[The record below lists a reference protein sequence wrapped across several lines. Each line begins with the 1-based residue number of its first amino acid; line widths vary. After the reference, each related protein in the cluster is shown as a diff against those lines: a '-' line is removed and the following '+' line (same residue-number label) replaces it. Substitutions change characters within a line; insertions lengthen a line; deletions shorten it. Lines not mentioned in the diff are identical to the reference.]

1 MKKILF
7 IALMAFSLSTQAQ
20 TVKKDT
26 AQGYTYASIADVAVW
41 PATATRIS
49 IRIVGDNLDK
59 ESAAAVFY
67 YELRSEVGDVVRRGN
82 ITIAGADYTSWD
94 ANSLESTYDM
104 VCDKLKL
111 TIVD

>member
-26 AQGYTYASIADVAVW
+26 AQGYTYASIADVAVF
-41 PATATRIS
+41 PSTATRIS
-49 IRIVGDNLDK
+49 IRIISDNLDK

-67 YELRSEVGDVVRRGN
+67 YELLSDNGDKLQRGN
-82 ITIAGADYTSWD
+82 VTIDGKTYTQWN
-94 ANSLESTYDM
+94 ANSLESTYQM